1 MNCWMTRAPVGGAA
15 RRRRGSAAPAL
26 LFWVFAVALF
36 VVPFLSA
43 PDAPDWGG
51 ATDPRRVEN
60 WADPSTPFNP
70 EDPVFWE
77 AVEEAEA
84 QLGDALEVSLAAY
97 IKEQSELWFGATSD
111 KLRDRKVIE
120 VSRLAAGRKTY
131 NAECAGCHG
140 GDLASDVVPG
150 DGAGPAARYMDPR
163 PRNFRKGFYKFT
175 TTDSGQRPL
184 RKDLYRTISYGLTGA
199 SMPHFKLLTE
209 ERRHDVVEYVRY
221 LSLRGEFEELL
232 LSFTVD
238 DGELADPEEV
248 AELVNEW
255 WDEKNLAAIF
265 PSSAEP
271 EMTPETIANG
281 RQLYMD
287 SEGAGCAGCHGET
300 GIGDGPS
307 AEEFLDSWGYP
318 IKPRDFTDGVYRAGD
333 TNTDLWVTIATG
345 INGTPM
351 GSFSSS
357 LTSEEIWHIVHF
369 VRSLERK
376 EADQ

>member
-15 RRRRGSAAPAL
+15 RRRRGSAALAL

-43 PDAPDWGG
+43 PEAPDWGG
-51 ATDPRRVEN
+51 ATDPRRRAN

-111 KLRDRKVIE
+111 RLRERKVIE

-140 GDLASDVVPG
+140 GDLAPDVVPG

-175 TTDSGQRPL
+175 ATDSGQRPL

-255 WDEKNLAAIF
+255 WDEKKLAAVF

-281 RQLYMD
+281 KRLYMD
-287 SEGAGCAGCHGET
+287 PEGAGCAGCHGET